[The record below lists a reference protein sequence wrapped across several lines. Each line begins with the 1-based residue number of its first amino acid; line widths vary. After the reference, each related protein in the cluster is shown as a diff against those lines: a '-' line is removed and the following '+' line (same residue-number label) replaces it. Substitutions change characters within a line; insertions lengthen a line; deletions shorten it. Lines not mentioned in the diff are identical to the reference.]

1 MAARSWAACW
11 IAPEAEGSRSAKL
24 LPDLLKM
31 RGPCLRPRGR
41 ITPYL
46 RIWDSRNQDPLGLPI
61 MTHNAPERRRRSSGL
76 ISLSGGVGRIWIGT
90 TASGRADRLERSRRT
105 VHCLWHDVT
114 VRTRPESLPVV
125 PLRRAPGGDGT
136 VVPAESGLSP
146 VTSGA
151 PSFGALSASAC
162 LLAGASVEPTAIFRF
177 DRLVGSLGSSV
188 LRALRAHPA

>member
-1 MAARSWAACW
+1 
-11 IAPEAEGSRSAKL
+11 
-24 LPDLLKM
+24 
-31 RGPCLRPRGR
+31 
-41 ITPYL
+41 
-46 RIWDSRNQDPLGLPI
+46 
-61 MTHNAPERRRRSSGL
+61 
-76 ISLSGGVGRIWIGT
+76 
-90 TASGRADRLERSRRT
+90 
-105 VHCLWHDVT
+105 
-114 VRTRPESLPVV
+114 VV